1 MAANNKN
8 IRSLEDIY
16 MSSSNITHRKKF
28 AQFFTPQPI
37 ADLMSQWLLGNNKL
51 KKVLEPAFGLGIFS
65 RTLLAKKPKLVIKGF
80 DIDET
85 ILNEAKIYFKSQKTV
100 SLNLE
105 DYMFNDWKNKYD
117 GIICNPPY
125 LKFHDYDNK
134 QILQE
139 VENNLKF
146 KFNGFTNLYTLFLLK
161 SIFQLKKDG
170 RAAYIIPSEFLN
182 SDYGKL
188 VKEYLLKTKTLRHL
202 FVIDFKENV
211 FDDAMTT
218 ASIVLLANDDN
229 TSDINITT
237 IDSKLDLQL
246 IDNYIKSYPKQKGEF
261 TFNADDLD
269 PNIKWRKYYQLQNS
283 INYKN
288 LVPFSTYAKVVRGIA
303 TGANDYFT
311 FKESKVKEFSIPKEN
326 LLPCICKA
334 KDVKGNFFTK
344 SDFKNLLKNNELSY
358 LFDGQNSTD
367 KNVLAYIDKGVE
379 QKINEKYLTKCRKPW
394 YSLENRPP
402 APIWVSVFNRNGVK
416 FIRNEANISNLTTF
430 HCVYPTNS
438 DLFSKVT
445 NDLLF
450 AYLLTDVAKEIF
462 SDNRREYGNGLK
474 KFEPNDLKKSKML
487 DLSTLT
493 ESQVDQILDLY
504 SQFKKSKDEKFI
516 SGIDKIL
523 RLEFAI
529 AKSHTHL
536 QFAPTN
542 AKPKIAK
549 EYASANASKFA
560 EKNNESTT
568 TYIKNS
574 GLSALSKVN
583 T

>member
-1 MAANNKN
+1 ME
-8 IRSLEDIY
+8 LEQKYTQKTDL
-16 MSSSNITHRKKF
+16 THRKKF

-37 ADLMSQWLLGNNKL
+37 ANLMSNWLLGNNSL
-51 KKVLEPAFGLGIFS
+51 KTVLEPAFGLGIFS
-65 RTLLAKKPKLVIKGF
+65 RNLLAKKESLKIKGF
-80 DIDET
+80 DVDKKILDEAR
-85 ILNEAKIYFKSQKTV
+85 IHFKSQKNV

-105 DYMFNDWKNKYD
+105 DYMYNDWKNKYD

-134 QILQE
+134 QIIQE

-161 SIFQLKKDG
+161 SIFQLNKNG

-188 VKEYLLKTKTLRHL
+188 VKKYLLKTETLRHL

-211 FDDAMTT
+211 FDNAMTT
-218 ASIVLLANDDN
+218 ASILLLANDKKN
-229 TSDINITT
+229 ATVNIST
-237 IDSKLDLQL
+237 IDSKSDLEL
-246 IDNYIKSYPKQKGEF
+246 INTYINLYPKEKGEF
-261 TFNADDLD
+261 TFKPNDLD
-269 PNIKWRKYYQLQNS
+269 PNIKWRKYYQFQNS

-311 FKESKVKEFSIPKEN
+311 FNKSKTNEFSIPKEN

-344 SDFKNLLKNNELSY
+344 FDYKNLVETNELAY
-358 LFDGQNSTD
+358 LFNGKNPIN
-367 KNVLAYIDKGVE
+367 KNVSDYIEKGVKE
-379 QKINEKYLTKCRKPW
+379 EVNEKYLTKSRKPW

-402 APIWVSVFNRNGVK
+402 APIWVSVFNRNGIK

-438 DLFSKVT
+438 NLFSKI
-445 NDLLF
+445 NIDLLF
-450 AYLLTDVAKEIF
+450 AYLLTNVAKEIF

-474 KFEPNDLKKSKML
+474 KFEPNDLNKSKML
-487 DLSTLT
+487 DLATLT
-493 ESQVDQILDLY
+493 ESQVEKILELY
-504 SQFKKSKDEKFI
+504 SKYRKSKNDKLINRIDE
-516 SGIDKIL
+516 IL
-523 RLEFAI
+523 PWFGVV
-529 AKSHTHL
+529 
-536 QFAPTN
+536 
-542 AKPKIAK
+542 
-549 EYASANASKFA
+549 
-560 EKNNESTT
+560 
-568 TYIKNS
+568 IKY
-574 GLSALSKVN
+574 L
-583 T
+583 